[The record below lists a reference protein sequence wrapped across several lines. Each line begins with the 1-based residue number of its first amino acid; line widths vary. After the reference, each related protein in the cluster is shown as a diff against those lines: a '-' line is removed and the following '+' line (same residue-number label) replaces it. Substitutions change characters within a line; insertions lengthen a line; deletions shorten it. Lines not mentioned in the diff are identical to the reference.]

1 MIRRS
6 LLQVAAL
13 LLFAPLLASP
23 LQAAPG
29 IVRVAVKTTAGSFV
43 VAVDTK
49 RAPITAKNFLAYVDK
64 QFFDGTTF
72 YRAARAVG
80 NPRLGFIQGGV
91 HRDLRRSL
99 PPIAHEPT
107 SKTGLRHV
115 DGAISMA
122 RREPGSAMGE
132 FFILVGPAPAMDA
145 KAGDPGYAVFGKV
158 VKGMPVLRKILAE
171 KTWPGGSGSM
181 KGQLIKQPVKILEA
195 KRLS

>member
-1 MIRRS
+1 MIRRIA
-6 LLQVAAL
+6 LRVAAL
-13 LLFAPLLASP
+13 LLLFPLLAP
-23 LQAAPG
+23 PAMAAPG
-29 IVRVAVKTTAGSFV
+29 IVRVSMKTTAGTFV
-43 VAVDTK
+43 LAIDTK

-64 QFFDGTTF
+64 RFLDGTTF

-80 NPRLGFIQGGV
+80 NPGRGFIQGGV
-91 HRDLRRSL
+91 HRDFRRSL

-132 FFILVGPAPAMDA
+132 FFIMVGAAPAMDA

-158 VKGMPVLRKILAE
+158 VSGMPVVRKILAE

-181 KGQLIKQPVKILEA
+181 KGQLIKQPVKIVEA